1 MLEFVETKTFDF
13 LVKMMVTVVVYMVMA
28 QVVLSY
34 LNIDFV
40 FMEQFL
46 FVSAWYVLWSR
57 KDFFEIVEEVKQ
69 ARNKKEE

>member
-57 KDFFEIVEEVKQ
+57 KDFFEVVEEVKQ